1 MKTKNVIDTKKFKLA
16 DNPVDYILSVH
27 VRNLMATYGEE
38 KVKSSI
44 KELFFAEVK
53 TKKVKKAVGQ

>member
-27 VRNLMATYGEE
+27 VRNLMATYGEQ
-38 KVKSSI
+38 KVRTSL
-44 KELFFAEVK
+44 KEMFSLQ
-53 TKKVKKAVGQ
+53 TRTRSKKAVGQ